1 MISTIPEKKSMV
13 LEFDQGIFDGKRKT
27 TKKSYTIKNGVT
39 KENIHAVALAIGQV
53 VNYELLKVYEQD
65 LNILVKS

>member
-13 LEFDQGIFDGKRKT
+13 LEFDQGTYDGKRKT
-27 TKKSYTIKNGVT
+27 TKKSYTINNNAT
-39 KENIHAVALAIGQV
+39 KEKIHGLALAIGEV

-65 LNILVKS
+65 LNVLVKS